1 VGGKSDVH
9 DAVLEQQRR
18 TRELVQFVEDDHR
31 AVAGVMLAVI
41 STGLPCFGVPERM
54 SMACRLWLISPFKSC
69 LAAT

>member
-18 TRELVQFVEDDHR
+18 TRELCNLSKTTTVPLL
-31 AVAGVMLAVI
+31 AVMLAVI